1 MLKINSSGSEGKY
14 LEVYITIPNII
25 TFYPFGPLGPGTVS
39 ALLLVV
45 LLTVSMV
52 NLISMVTLFCRLE
65 MEKFLKLLRQVDK
78 VGLKP
83 FQKS

>member
-25 TFYPFGPLGPGTVS
+25 AFYPFGPLGPGTVS

-45 LLTVSMV
+45 LLTVSG
-52 NLISMVTLFCRLE
+52 LISMVTMFYRLE
-65 MEKFLKLLRQVDK
+65 MF
-78 VGLKP
+78 
-83 FQKS
+83 